1 MRSQYEKKLAQLQ
14 NNADVDMTAM
24 LDIVFIL
31 LIFFIV
37 TTSFVKPVAIELNR
51 PLDSPQIDKPVKN
64 ALFSIDES
72 NGVYFSGRL
81 IDLEQVSTNLA
92 MFAAKYEISS
102 VLIKAD
108 ENSNHNTLM
117 NVMNNIKEYEN
128 YSISLISK

>member
-1 MRSQYEKKLAQLQ
+1 MKNKTAKLQD
-14 NNADVDMTAM
+14 NADVDMTPM

-51 PLDSPQIDKPVKN
+51 PLDKPSIEKQSKN
-64 ALFSIDES
+64 AVFSIDAN

-81 IDLEQVSTNLA
+81 IDLEQVSNNLA

-108 ENSNHNTLM
+108 ENSKHNTLM
-117 NVMNNIKEYEN
+117 TVMNNIKEYNN
-128 YSISLISK
+128 YAISLVSN

>member
-1 MRSQYEKKLAQLQ
+1 MKNKTAKLQ
-14 NNADVDMTAM
+14 NNADVDMTPM

-51 PLDSPQIDKPVKN
+51 PLDKPSIEKQSKN
-64 ALFSIDES
+64 AVFSIDAN
-72 NGVYFSGRL
+72 NGVYFSDRL
-81 IDLEQVSTNLA
+81 IDLEQVSNNLA

-108 ENSNHNTLM
+108 ENSKHNTLM
-117 NVMNNIKEYEN
+117 TVMNNIKEYDN
-128 YSISLISK
+128 YTISLVSN

>member
-1 MRSQYEKKLAQLQ
+1 
-14 NNADVDMTAM
+14 MTPM

-64 ALFSIDES
+64 ALFKIDES
-72 NGVYFSGRL
+72 NAVYFADRL

-128 YSISLISK
+128 YSIALVSK

>member
-1 MRSQYEKKLAQLQ
+1 MKSKLSKLQ
-14 NNADVDMTAM
+14 NNADVDMTPM

-64 ALFSIDES
+64 ALFRIDES

-81 IDLEQVSTNLA
+81 IDLEQVTSNLA

-102 VLIKAD
+102 VLITAD
-108 ENSNHNTLM
+108 ENSTHNTLM
-117 NVMNNIKEYEN
+117 SVMNNIKQYDD
-128 YSISLISK
+128 YPISLISK

>member
-1 MRSQYEKKLAQLQ
+1 MKSKLSKLQ
-14 NNADVDMTAM
+14 NNADVDMTPM

-64 ALFSIDES
+64 ALFRIDES
-72 NGVYFSGRL
+72 NAVYFSGRL
-81 IDLEQVSTNLA
+81 IDLEQVATNLA

-102 VLIKAD
+102 VLITAD
-108 ENSNHNTLM
+108 ENSTHNTLM
-117 NVMNNIKEYEN
+117 SVMNNIKQYDD

>member
-1 MRSQYEKKLAQLQ
+1 MKSKLSKLQ
-14 NNADVDMTAM
+14 NNADVDMTPM

-64 ALFSIDES
+64 ALFRIDES

-81 IDLEQVSTNLA
+81 IDLEQVTSNLA

-102 VLIKAD
+102 VLITAD
-108 ENSNHNTLM
+108 KNSTHNTLM
-117 NVMNNIKEYEN
+117 SVMNNIKQYDD

>member
-1 MRSQYEKKLAQLQ
+1 MKSKLSKLQ
-14 NNADVDMTAM
+14 NNADVDMTPM

-64 ALFSIDES
+64 ALFRIDES

-81 IDLEQVSTNLA
+81 INLEQVTSNLA

-102 VLIKAD
+102 VLITAD
-108 ENSNHNTLM
+108 ENSTHNTLM
-117 NVMNNIKEYEN
+117 SVMNNIKQYDD

>member
-1 MRSQYEKKLAQLQ
+1 MKSKLSKLQ
-14 NNADVDMTAM
+14 NNADVDMTPM

-51 PLDSPQIDKPVKN
+51 PLDSPQIGKPVKN
-64 ALFSIDES
+64 ALFRIDES

-81 IDLEQVSTNLA
+81 INLEQVTSNLA

-102 VLIKAD
+102 VLITAD
-108 ENSNHNTLM
+108 ENSTHNTLM
-117 NVMNNIKEYEN
+117 SVMNNIKQYDD

>member
-1 MRSQYEKKLAQLQ
+1 MKNKTAKLQD
-14 NNADVDMTAM
+14 NADVDMTPM

-51 PLDSPQIDKPVKN
+51 PLDKPSIEKQSKN
-64 ALFSIDES
+64 AVFSIDAN

-81 IDLEQVSTNLA
+81 IDLEQVSNNLA

-108 ENSNHNTLM
+108 ENSKHNTLM
-117 NVMNNIKEYEN
+117 TVMNSIKEYDN
-128 YSISLISK
+128 YAISLVSD

>member
-1 MRSQYEKKLAQLQ
+1 MKNKTAKLQ
-14 NNADVDMTAM
+14 NNADVDMTPM

-51 PLDSPQIDKPVKN
+51 PSDKPSIEKQSKN
-64 ALFSIDES
+64 AVFSIDAN

-81 IDLEQVSTNLA
+81 IDLEQVSNNLA
-92 MFAAKYEISS
+92 MFAAKYKISS

-108 ENSNHNTLM
+108 ENSKHNTLM
-117 NVMNNIKEYEN
+117 TVMNSIKEYDN
-128 YSISLISK
+128 YAISLVSD

>member
-1 MRSQYEKKLAQLQ
+1 MKSKLSKLQ
-14 NNADVDMTAM
+14 NNADVDMTSM

-64 ALFSIDES
+64 ALFRIDES

-81 IDLEQVSTNLA
+81 IDLEQVTSNLA

-102 VLIKAD
+102 VLITAD
-108 ENSNHNTLM
+108 ENSTHNTLM
-117 NVMNNIKEYEN
+117 NVMNNIKRYDD
-128 YSISLISK
+128 YPISLISK

>member
-1 MRSQYEKKLAQLQ
+1 MKNKTAKLQ
-14 NNADVDMTAM
+14 NNADVDMTPM

-51 PLDSPQIDKPVKN
+51 PLDKPSIEKQSKN
-64 ALFSIDES
+64 AVFSIDAN

-81 IDLEQVSTNLA
+81 IDLEQVSNNLA

-108 ENSNHNTLM
+108 ENSKHNTLM
-117 NVMNNIKEYEN
+117 TVMNNIKEYDN
-128 YSISLISK
+128 YAISLVSD

>member
-1 MRSQYEKKLAQLQ
+1 MKNKPAQ
-14 NNADVDMTAM
+14 NNTDVDMTPM

-64 ALFSIDES
+64 ALFKIDES
-72 NGVYFSGRL
+72 NAVYFADRL

-102 VLIKAD
+102 VLITAH
-108 ENSNHNTLM
+108 ENSKHNTLM
-117 NVMNNIKEYEN
+117 RVMDNIKEYED
-128 YSISLISK
+128 YTISLVSK

>member
-1 MRSQYEKKLAQLQ
+1 MKNKTAKLQ
-14 NNADVDMTAM
+14 NNADVDMTPM

-51 PLDSPQIDKPVKN
+51 PLDKPSIEKQSKN
-64 ALFSIDES
+64 AVFSIDAN

-81 IDLEQVSTNLA
+81 IDLEQVSNNLA

-108 ENSNHNTLM
+108 ENSKHNTLM
-117 NVMNNIKEYEN
+117 TVMNNIKEYDN
-128 YSISLISK
+128 YTISLVSN

>member
-1 MRSQYEKKLAQLQ
+1 MKKKLAQLQ
-14 NNADVDMTAM
+14 NNADVDMTPM

-92 MFAAKYEISS
+92 MFAEKYEISS

>member
-1 MRSQYEKKLAQLQ
+1 MKSKLTKLQ
-14 NNADVDMTAM
+14 NNADVDMTPM

-72 NGVYFSGRL
+72 NAVYFADRL

-128 YSISLISK
+128 YSIALVSK

>member
-1 MRSQYEKKLAQLQ
+1 MKSKLSKLQ
-14 NNADVDMTAM
+14 NNADVDMTPM

-64 ALFSIDES
+64 ALFRIDES

-81 IDLEQVSTNLA
+81 IDLEQVTSNLA

-102 VLIKAD
+102 VLITAD
-108 ENSNHNTLM
+108 ENSTHNTLM
-117 NVMNNIKEYEN
+117 SVMNNIKQYVD
-128 YSISLISK
+128 YSICLIAK

>member
-1 MRSQYEKKLAQLQ
+1 MKNKTAKLQ
-14 NNADVDMTAM
+14 NNADVDMTPM

-51 PLDSPQIDKPVKN
+51 PLDKPSIEKQSKN
-64 ALFSIDES
+64 AVFSIDAN

-81 IDLEQVSTNLA
+81 IDLEHVSNNLA
-92 MFAAKYEISS
+92 MFAAKYKISS

-108 ENSNHNTLM
+108 ENSKHNTLM
-117 NVMNNIKEYEN
+117 TVMNSVKEYDN
-128 YSISLISK
+128 YAISLVSD

>member
-1 MRSQYEKKLAQLQ
+1 MKKLTKLQ
-14 NNADVDMTAM
+14 NNADVDMTPM

-51 PLDSPQIDKPVKN
+51 PLDSPRIDKPVKD
-64 ALFSIDES
+64 ALFRIDES

-81 IDLEQVSTNLA
+81 IDLEQVATNLA

-102 VLIKAD
+102 VLITAD
-108 ENSNHNTLM
+108 ENSTHNTLM
-117 NVMNNIKEYEN
+117 NVMNSIKQYDD
-128 YSISLISK
+128 YPISLISQ

>member
-1 MRSQYEKKLAQLQ
+1 MKSKLSKLQ
-14 NNADVDMTAM
+14 NNADVDMTPM

-51 PLDSPQIDKPVKN
+51 PLDSPQIGKPVKN
-64 ALFSIDES
+64 ALFRIDES

-81 IDLEQVSTNLA
+81 IDLEQVTSNLA

-102 VLIKAD
+102 VLITAD
-108 ENSNHNTLM
+108 ENSTHNTLM
-117 NVMNNIKEYEN
+117 SVMNNIKQYDD

>member
-1 MRSQYEKKLAQLQ
+1 MKNKTAKLQ
-14 NNADVDMTAM
+14 NNADVDMTPM

-51 PLDSPQIDKPVKN
+51 PLDKPSIEKQSKN
-64 ALFSIDES
+64 AVFSIDAN

-81 IDLEQVSTNLA
+81 IDLEQVSNNLA

-108 ENSNHNTLM
+108 ENSKHNTLM
-117 NVMNNIKEYEN
+117 TVMNSIKEYDN
-128 YSISLISK
+128 YAISLVSD

>member
-1 MRSQYEKKLAQLQ
+1 MKKKLAQLQ
-14 NNADVDMTAM
+14 NNADVDMTQM

>member
-1 MRSQYEKKLAQLQ
+1 MKNKTAKLQ
-14 NNADVDMTAM
+14 NNADVDMTPM

-51 PLDSPQIDKPVKN
+51 PLDKPSIEKQSKN
-64 ALFSIDES
+64 AVFSIDA
-72 NGVYFSGRL
+72 NNDVYFSGRL
-81 IDLEQVSTNLA
+81 IDLEQVSNNLA

-108 ENSNHNTLM
+108 ENSKHNTLM
-117 NVMNNIKEYEN
+117 TVMNKIKEYNN
-128 YSISLISK
+128 YAISLVSD

>member
-1 MRSQYEKKLAQLQ
+1 MKNKTAKLQ
-14 NNADVDMTAM
+14 NNADVDMTPM

-51 PLDSPQIDKPVKN
+51 PLDKPSIEKQSKN
-64 ALFSIDES
+64 AVFSIDAN

-81 IDLEQVSTNLA
+81 IDLEQVSNNLA
-92 MFAAKYEISS
+92 MFAAKYKISS

-108 ENSNHNTLM
+108 KNSKHNTLM
-117 NVMNNIKEYEN
+117 TVMNSIKEYDN
-128 YSISLISK
+128 YAISLVSD

>member
-1 MRSQYEKKLAQLQ
+1 MKSKLSKLQ
-14 NNADVDMTAM
+14 NNADVDMTPM

-64 ALFSIDES
+64 ALFRIDES

-81 IDLEQVSTNLA
+81 IDLEQVTSNLA

-102 VLIKAD
+102 VLITAD
-108 ENSNHNTLM
+108 ENSTHNTLM
-117 NVMNNIKEYEN
+117 SVMNNIKQYDD

>member
-1 MRSQYEKKLAQLQ
+1 MKNKTAKLQ
-14 NNADVDMTAM
+14 NNADVDMTPM

-51 PLDSPQIDKPVKN
+51 PLDKPSIEKQSKN
-64 ALFSIDES
+64 AVFSIDAN

-81 IDLEQVSTNLA
+81 IDLEHVSNNLA
-92 MFAAKYEISS
+92 MFAAKYTISS

-108 ENSNHNTLM
+108 ENSKHNTLM
-117 NVMNNIKEYEN
+117 TVMNSIKEYDN
-128 YSISLISK
+128 YAISLVSD

>member
-1 MRSQYEKKLAQLQ
+1 MKSKLSKLQ
-14 NNADVDMTAM
+14 NNADVDMTPM

-64 ALFSIDES
+64 ALFRIDES

-81 IDLEQVSTNLA
+81 IDLEQVTSNLA

-102 VLIKAD
+102 VLITAD
-108 ENSNHNTLM
+108 ENSTHNTLM
-117 NVMNNIKEYEN
+117 SVMNNIKQYDD
-128 YSISLISK
+128 YSISLIAK